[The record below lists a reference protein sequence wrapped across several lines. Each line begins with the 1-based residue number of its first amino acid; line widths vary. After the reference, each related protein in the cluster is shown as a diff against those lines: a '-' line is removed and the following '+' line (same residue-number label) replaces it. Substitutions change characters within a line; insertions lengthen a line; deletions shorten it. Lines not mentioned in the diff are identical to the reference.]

1 MLQTPTFVAREGE
14 LWRLNQYL
22 EQILTG
28 QGRVCFIT
36 GNAGSGKTA
45 LIGAFIHEAV
55 SRHKKLVA
63 AMGIA
68 DATTGA
74 GDAYLPFREILSQ
87 LTGDVEA
94 KFSGGVISQENTS
107 RLRKLL
113 GLSGE
118 AIAELGPDLIG
129 VFIPGGGLLAR
140 TAVFAA
146 NKAGW
151 MEKLKKSSEKSS
163 LNKKFSVPEISQ
175 SHIFEQY
182 TNVLCRV
189 AKKHPM
195 VVILDDLHW
204 ADTATCELLF
214 H

>member
-28 QGRVCFIT
+28 QGRVCFVT

-45 LIGAFIHEAV
+45 LISAFIHEAV

-94 KFSGGVISQENTS
+94 KFSGGVIS
-107 RLRKLL
+107 
-113 GLSGE
+113 
-118 AIAELGPDLIG
+118 
-129 VFIPGGGLLAR
+129 
-140 TAVFAA
+140 
-146 NKAGW
+146 
-151 MEKLKKSSEKSS
+151 
-163 LNKKFSVPEISQ
+163 
-175 SHIFEQY
+175 
-182 TNVLCRV
+182 
-189 AKKHPM
+189 
-195 VVILDDLHW
+195 
-204 ADTATCELLF
+204 
-214 H
+214 